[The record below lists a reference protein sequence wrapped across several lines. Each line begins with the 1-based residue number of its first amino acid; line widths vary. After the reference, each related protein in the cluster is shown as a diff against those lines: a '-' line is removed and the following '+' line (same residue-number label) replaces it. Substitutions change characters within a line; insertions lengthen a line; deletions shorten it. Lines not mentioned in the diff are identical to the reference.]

1 MSALNTAGSTVAVE
15 VDGTLVPL
23 PNDQVLDGFTA
34 DGASETFTVPA
45 TGNYLIA
52 YAVRTMADLQMSSRI
67 MRNGA
72 ELAGSVVTPAAA
84 ADSFTNMQI
93 AQLSA
98 GDTLA
103 LQLFNL
109 SGSAVLQAGTGASL
123 NVIRLS

>member
-52 YAVRTMADLQMSSRI
+52 YAVRTTTDLQMSSRI

-84 ADSFTNMQI
+84 ADSFTNMQLPSCPQAI
-93 AQLSA
+93 RWRCSC
-98 GDTLA
+98 
-103 LQLFNL
+103 
-109 SGSAVLQAGTGASL
+109 SICRVLRFCRREPARA
-123 NVIRLS
+123 